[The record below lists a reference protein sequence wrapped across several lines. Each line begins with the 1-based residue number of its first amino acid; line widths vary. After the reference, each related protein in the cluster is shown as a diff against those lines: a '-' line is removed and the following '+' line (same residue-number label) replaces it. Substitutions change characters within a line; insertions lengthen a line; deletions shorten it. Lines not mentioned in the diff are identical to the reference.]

1 MFTLDQHFYRSITNA
16 LYLKKK
22 KKRSYEIKK
31 TYHLG

>member
-22 KKRSYEIKK
+22 SVHMKLKK
-31 TYHLG
+31 T